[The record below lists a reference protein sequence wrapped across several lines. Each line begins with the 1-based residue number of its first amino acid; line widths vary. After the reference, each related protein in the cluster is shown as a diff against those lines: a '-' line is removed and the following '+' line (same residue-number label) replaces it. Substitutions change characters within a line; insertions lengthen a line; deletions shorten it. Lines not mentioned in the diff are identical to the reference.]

1 MHVPLYVRAREL
13 TVASQLDSARPDY
26 ILTFSYKF
34 PRRVRRRARS
44 ACMGPRAIYATPS
57 LCGTPRYSC
66 APHGRDEGRGQLG
79 PRPDALCALV
89 RSAGVRVYVCE
100 PVDGGEGGGGGVALS
115 SFTHISSLDFL
126 ILLFHFIL
134 PPPPP
139 PSPRP
144 PPPATTILSS
154 ATKVKDL
161 DSLLASDP
169 PSRSPCL

>member
-1 MHVPLYVRAREL
+1 MYVRAREL

-44 ACMGPRAIYATPS
+44 ACMGQRAIYATPS

-100 PVDGGEGGGGGVALS
+100 PVDGGEGGGGGGVALS